1 MNRSPASQA
10 KHALIPHSVTL
21 NVLYSMRFIPLY
33 LTLLLGAAC
42 SDDNGLPDAALNNI
56 ERTDTLYALVGTPIT
71 TPSAYALE
79 GNRRV
84 RTDISVDFDFA
95 YNVEPDGRRVF
106 IPRAVLGI
114 SESVDPGFML
124 RTETF
129 EGIREAPSNGYVT
142 DAVIPIAVGERYAV
156 RSRITCVSLGVPK
169 YGKIEIL
176 SFDDVART
184 VAFRI
189 LTNDNCGFKGL
200 EPGLP
205 DN

>member
-1 MNRSPASQA
+1 M
-10 KHALIPHSVTL
+10 L
-21 NVLYSMRFIPLY
+21 NVLISMRSLPLC
-33 LTLLLGAAC
+33 LALLMAAAC
-42 SDDNGLPDAALNNI
+42 GDDNGLPDATLNNV

-79 GNRRV
+79 GNRRI

-95 YNVEPDGRRVF
+95 YNVEPDGRHVF
-106 IPRAVLGI
+106 VPRAVLGI
-114 SESVDPGFML
+114 SQTVDPGFQQ
-124 RTETF
+124 RTESF
-129 EGIREAPSNGYVT
+129 EGIREAVSNGYIT
-142 DAVIPIAVGERYAV
+142 DRVIPIAPGERYMV
-156 RSRITCVSLGVPK
+156 RSRVTCSALGVPK
-169 YGKIEIL
+169 YGKIEII

-205 DN
+205 EN